1 MHFCSVHTHW
11 LWDVC
16 LNIMY
21 TDTPISSSSKSA
33 GLWFVWVTVVGA
45 RETLWFIPC
54 RVIFLVVNMGTSHI
68 PALWPPTSVSSVR
81 TLNMCTAWLPAC
93 LWPTD
98 WFSHL
103 RASSDSC
110 CLDLHVSGT
119 HISDHCILYQT
130 ARRYCKCWVKYDR
143 WPWCDPIRLG
153 YYIMKAL
160 SQKPWSSL

>member
-1 MHFCSVHTHW
+1 MHFCRIHTHS

-16 LNIMY
+16 LNIVY
-21 TDTPISSSSKSA
+21 TDTQNDSSSSKSA

-45 RETLWFIPC
+45 RETLWFVSC

-68 PALWPPTSVSSVR
+68 PTLWPPTSVSSVR

-103 RASSDSC
+103 RQLLLRPPRLWDTHFGPLYTVSDC
-110 CLDLHVSGT
+110 
-119 HISDHCILYQT
+119 Q
-130 ARRYCKCWVKYDR
+130 KCWVKYDR
-143 WPWCDPIRLG
+143 WPWCDPLCLG
-153 YYIMKAL
+153 YYILKAL